1 MCARAAPGENTL
13 GIRMCESGNIP
24 EVLSILAR
32 SPEATQW
39 SEQAIANALA
49 ASPGYHLVGIVGGQ
63 IAGFISGRCI
73 AVEGEILNLAVKP
86 EFRRQGIGHALVSV
100 ILGRFHR
107 DGIRQVFLEVRE
119 SNDAAISFYQ
129 RLGFHRIGRRE
140 AYYSDPP
147 AAALVLVRPT
157 APQALPLADPR
168 EQVP

>member
-1 MCARAAPGENTL
+1 MCARAAHGENTL

-32 SPEATQW
+32 SPEAAQW

-63 IAGFISGRCI
+63 IAGFISGRRI

-107 DGIRQVFLEVRE
+107 DGIRQVFL
-119 SNDAAISFYQ
+119 DAAISFYQ

>member
-1 MCARAAPGENTL
+1 
-13 GIRMCESGNIP
+13 
-24 EVLSILAR
+24 VLSILAR
-32 SPEATQW
+32 SPEAAQW

-63 IAGFISGRCI
+63 VAGFISGRRI

-86 EFRRQGIGHALVSV
+86 EFRRQGIGHALVRV

-107 DGIRQVFLEVRE
+107 DGVRQVFLEVRE

-147 AAALVLVRPT
+147 AAALVLVRPM

>member
-32 SPEATQW
+32 SPEAAQW

-49 ASPGYHLVGIVGGQ
+49 ASPDYHLVGIVGGQ
-63 IAGFISGRCI
+63 VAGFISGRRI